1 MNVKGGERIRMS
13 AYIVKN
19 ISYIL
24 NVHVES
30 VKKVYKN
37 LSKIWFTDVDSQQSR
52 LERKST
58 FLSRGSNSTSS
69 YSLVLISQRHAAVQ
83 IVSFTCI
90 VYPMQC
96 SFAI

>member
-13 AYIVKN
+13 AYIVIN

-52 LERKST
+52 LE
-58 FLSRGSNSTSS
+58 LGILIGSNF
-69 YSLVLISQRHAAVQ
+69 LWNFQSQQTVRGGIDEPVAVNTKLGLGN
-83 IVSFTCI
+83 I
-90 VYPMQC
+90 
-96 SFAI
+96 